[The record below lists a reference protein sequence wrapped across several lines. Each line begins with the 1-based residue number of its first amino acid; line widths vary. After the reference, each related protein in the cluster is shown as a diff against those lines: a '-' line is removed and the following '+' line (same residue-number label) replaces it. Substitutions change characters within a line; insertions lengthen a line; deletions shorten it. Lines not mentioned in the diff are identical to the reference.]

1 MRIFVN
7 NNTLFSLSFVDDQV
21 LLAQDS
27 YDLEF
32 MMKKLH
38 QEYKKW
44 GLEMSLAKRKYLVI
58 NSDARFQVL
67 INDNVEIKQVEKFKY
82 LGSYLDKNVLGELEI
97 KYRLGVKLW
106 IGSVALNEDLK
117 RKLLAIKMD
126 YIRRSARIL
135 ILERKPIKK

>member
-1 MRIFVN
+1 M
-7 NNTLFSLSFVDDQV
+7 
-21 LLAQDS
+21 
-27 YDLEF
+27 
-32 MMKKLH
+32 
-38 QEYKKW
+38 
-44 GLEMSLAKRKYLVI
+44 
-58 NSDARFQVL
+58 
-67 INDNVEIKQVEKFKY
+67 
-82 LGSYLDKNVLGELEI
+82 DKNVLGELEI